1 MDDYKLNDQ
10 ASPHTAI
17 APVPVVKRRSLW
29 RQAIWVLVILAV
41 IGGVVW
47 WVEMRPAPA
56 QRTGRF
62 QVNGPMPVV
71 TAIVEK
77 ADVGITL
84 NALGTVTPSAVVTV
98 RSQVGGQLVNVAF
111 REGQLVK
118 KGDLLAEID
127 PRPYQFALAQAQGT
141 LQRDQSLLKNAE
153 LDLAR
158 YKTLAAQD
166 SIPKQQLDTQA
177 ALVAQYQGTV
187 QTDQGLVDNA
197 KLNLSYTKVVAPMDG
212 RVGLRQIDQGNYV
225 QLSDAGGLV
234 VLTAVQPI
242 TVIFNVPEDNIPAIM
257 RRVTSGASLPVTA
270 FDRAQ
275 LNKLATGKLVTVDNQ
290 IDQTTGTVKL
300 RAEFPNEDGVLFPNQ
315 FVNIQ
320 LLVDTVK
327 DASVIP
333 TPAIQRGAPGTFVYA
348 VKEDGTAHV
357 QPVKLGVTQ
366 GEKVQIISGLNVG
379 DPVVVD
385 GADKL
390 RDGAAVSQ
398 RDATGAAVG
407 NQPAANQNDTQRGQ
421 RGQQR
426 RRGNSP

>member
-1 MDDYKLNDQ
+1 MDDYKFNEQ
-10 ASPHTAI
+10 PTPHTAL
-17 APVPVVKRRSLW
+17 APVPVVKRRPLW

-47 WVEMRPAPA
+47 WVEMRPAQV

-71 TAIVEK
+71 TAVVEK

-84 NALGTVTPSAVVTV
+84 NALGTVTPSAIVTV
-98 RSQVGGQLVNVAF
+98 RPQVSGPLANVAF
-111 REGQLVK
+111 REGQMVK

-127 PRPYQFALAQAQGT
+127 PRPFQFALAQAQGT
-141 LQRDQSLLKNAE
+141 LQRDQALLKNAE
-153 LDLAR
+153 LDLQR

-177 ALVAQYQGTV
+177 ALVTQYQGTV

-197 KLNLSYTKVVAPMDG
+197 KLQLSYTKVLAPIDG
-212 RVGLRQIDQGNYV
+212 RAGLRQVDPGNYV
-225 QLSDAGGLV
+225 QLSDANGIV

-242 TVIFNVPEDNIPAIM
+242 TVIFSVPEDNIPAIM
-257 RRVTSGASLPVTA
+257 RRVSSDATLPVTA
-270 FDRAQ
+270 YDRAQ
-275 LNKLATGKLVTVDNQ
+275 VNKLATGKLLTVDNQ

-300 RAEFPNEDGVLFPNQ
+300 RAEFANEDGVLFPNQ

-327 DASVIP
+327 EASVIP
-333 TPAIQRGAPGTFVYA
+333 TPAVQRGAPGTFVYM
-348 VKEDGTAHV
+348 VKEDSTVHV

-366 GEKVQIISGLNVG
+366 AEKVQITSGLNVG
-379 DPVVVD
+379 DHVVVD

-390 RDGAAVSQ
+390 RDGATVSQ
-398 RDATGAAVG
+398 RDASGAVVG
-407 NQPAANQNDTQRGQ
+407 NQPSANQSDRGQ